1 MTYSSSGPL
10 PDSAISL
17 GVEADD
23 WRAAVRAVGE
33 ALHASGLA
41 EPAYSERMISMVE
54 EYGPYIVIA
63 PGLAMAHARP
73 GPDVHGSGLAVVT
86 LAHPVAFGHA
96 HNDPVSVVIGLAATE
111 ADAHVAS
118 VAALANVFNDEAIV
132 PALAA
137 ARDADAVRRLLTPDA
152 PAAEP
157 PAAAAPGAEPPA
169 SEPPATEPAATEP
182 PAGSEL
188 S

>member
-1 MTYSSSGPL
+1 MTLTFPEPL
-10 PDSAISL
+10 PDTAITL

-23 WRAAVRAVGE
+23 WRAAVRIVGS
-33 ALHASGLA
+33 ALEASGCTDA
-41 EPAYSERMISMVE
+41 AYSERMIALVE

-73 GPDVHGSGLAVVT
+73 GPDVHASGLAVVT
-86 LAHPVAFGHA
+86 LATPVSFGHA

-111 ADAHVAS
+111 ADSHVAS
-118 VAALANVFNDEAIV
+118 VAALANVFNDESVV

-137 ARDADAVRRLLTPDA
+137 ARDAAEVRRLLSGESSAYDA
-152 PAAEP
+152 ETAAVDSD
-157 PAAAAPGAEPPA
+157 AAAR
-169 SEPPATEPAATEP
+169 SD
-182 PAGSEL
+182 L